1 MDSKEHLGLYLV
13 HEFLEVPYLAFST
26 KAVMKE
32 DSFFSSF
39 YYEGT
44 LHENSSFF
52 RL

>member
-32 DSFFSSF
+32 DPFFQLVLLRGHF
-39 YYEGT
+39 T
-44 LHENSSFF
+44 
-52 RL
+52 